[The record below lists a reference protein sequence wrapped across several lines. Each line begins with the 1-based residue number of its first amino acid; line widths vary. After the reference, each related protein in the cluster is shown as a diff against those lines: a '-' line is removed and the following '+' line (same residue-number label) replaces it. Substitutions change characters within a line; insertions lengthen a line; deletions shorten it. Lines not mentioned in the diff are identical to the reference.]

1 MSAETHRRFFTNF
14 VKRAAALVREN
25 CKLYEHGDAETLRRV
40 ERLYAV
46 NGMPGCVGSTDC
58 VRECVCTIMTNQ
70 IYIYI
75 YMYMYRYLFVIYFKF
90 VNTTV
95 LGTPSV
101 GPRSVCRR

>member
-1 MSAETHRRFFTNF
+1 VSAETHRRFFTNF
-14 VKRAAALVREN
+14 VKRAAALFREN

-75 YMYMYRYLFVIYFKF
+75 CICIDIYLSYIL
-90 VNTTV
+90 NLLT
-95 LGTPSV
+95 
-101 GPRSVCRR
+101 RRF